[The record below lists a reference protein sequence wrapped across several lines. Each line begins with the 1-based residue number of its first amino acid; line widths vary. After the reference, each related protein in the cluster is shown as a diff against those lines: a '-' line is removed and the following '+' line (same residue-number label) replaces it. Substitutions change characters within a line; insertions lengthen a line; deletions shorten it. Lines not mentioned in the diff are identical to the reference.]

1 MSFKEITELRK
12 SGKLEEALTL
22 SNEELA
28 KDPNNIWNK
37 RAASWV
43 YYEYLKKYDK
53 AETYDSFMEY
63 LNKLKDLNLLEE
75 DKMVFDQCAWKIS
88 SLIFD
93 IVRDNPLDSSKL
105 TEVFNIIKDF
115 HFSKP
120 SDSYSLLHKAF
131 VKNHKNWSNYLS
143 FADWWGFE
151 NFRSEDFQKEEFNGK
166 QIMSLAEKAYIAYSK
181 KLLEGEAMDAFG
193 NERKLDLDKIEAFI
207 PELNSIIAKHQ
218 DYQYPTYYRTQL
230 LLVLGKKDKALKS
243 FLPFVKQKKNDFWVW
258 QLLAE
263 IFKDDK
269 DLQLSCYCKALS
281 LRTNEDFIVSLRED
295 FADLLIELKLFKE
308 AKTEI
313 KQAMA
318 TRLKHEWKM
327 SHRLNQWS
335 NEDWY
340 KETQENANNKEF
352 YQKNLIKAEQILF
365 QDIPEE
371 IIVVEYVNQDKNIL
385 NFIKNKDKTGFFN
398 YSGLNINPTIGNIL
412 KVRFDQNS
420 EGDFYRVLTAEIA
433 ENESSEALRSYMG
446 EIRLHEKGFGF
457 ADDVFFSKNFIDD
470 NKIEHGQIIQGTA
483 ILSFNKS
490 KEEWGWKA
498 LDLNK

>member
-22 SNEELA
+22 SNEDLA

-93 IVRDNPLDSSKL
+93 IVRDNPLDSNKL

-120 SDSYSLLHKAF
+120 SEPYSLLHKAF

-151 NFRSEDFQKEEFNGK
+151 NFRSEDFQKEKFKGK

-193 NERKLDLDKIEAFI
+193 KDRKLDLDKTKAFI
-207 PELNSIIAKHQ
+207 PELNSIIEKHQ
-218 DYQYPTYYRTQL
+218 DYQYPTYYRSQL
-230 LLVLGKKDKALKS
+230 LLALGKKDKALES
-243 FLPFVKQKKNDFWVW
+243 FLPFAKQKQNDFWVW
-258 QLLAE
+258 ELLAE
-263 IFKDDK
+263 IFKEDK
-269 DLQLSCYCKALS
+269 DLEFACYCKALS
-281 LRTNEDFIVSLRED
+281 LKTPADFLIKIRQV
-295 FADLLIELKLFKE
+295 FASLLIERKLFAE

-313 KQAMA
+313 INIIAVREQKGW
-318 TRLKHEWKM
+318 RIP
-327 SHRLNQWS
+327 NNIVQW
-335 NEDWY
+335 
-340 KETQENANNKEF
+340 T
-352 YQKNLIKAEQILF
+352 
-365 QDIPEE
+365 
-371 IIVVEYVNQDKNIL
+371 
-385 NFIKNKDKTGFFN
+385 
-398 YSGLNINPTIGNIL
+398 
-412 KVRFDQNS
+412 
-420 EGDFYRVLTAEIA
+420 
-433 ENESSEALRSYMG
+433 ESS
-446 EIRLHEKGFGF
+446 
-457 ADDVFFSKNFIDD
+457 
-470 NKIEHGQIIQGTA
+470 
-483 ILSFNKS
+483 
-490 KEEWGWKA
+490 
-498 LDLNK
+498 